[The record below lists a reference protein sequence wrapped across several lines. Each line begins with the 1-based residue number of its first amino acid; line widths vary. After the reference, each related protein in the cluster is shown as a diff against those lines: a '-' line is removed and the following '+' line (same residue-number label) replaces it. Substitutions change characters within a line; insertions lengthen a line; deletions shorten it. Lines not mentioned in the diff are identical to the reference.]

1 VADYSNVC
9 SRLYPRFV
17 KAILLLSWVP
27 ALFSPVLR
35 AQAIN
40 VEKQYEE
47 VFYQS
52 GKLRI
57 QAYLYKPQGDGPF
70 PVVIYNHGSRARR
83 ERNSVP
89 FAYIGKMLTASGY
102 VVLVPERR
110 GYGQS
115 DGQTYSDAVGMD
127 RGARFVDRMR
137 EETGDVL
144 AAVEYLKT
152 VPYADTKRMGIMG
165 WSLGGIVTVFAASS
179 SPAFQ
184 VAVDQAG
191 ASLTWDSSPA
201 IRETMVEAAKHIQ
214 IPLLAMDAKN
224 DRTTES
230 VKAVTHEL
238 EKRKIPSRL
247 IIYPDYTPPES
258 PGDVAPGHV
267 IFAAPGAHLWEDDVK
282 SFLAEHLGGNS
293 APH

>member
-1 VADYSNVC
+1 MKASFARLVC
-9 SRLYPRFV
+9 AFAVLV
-17 KAILLLSWVP
+17 VVP
-27 ALFSPVLR
+27 AMLH
-35 AQAIN
+35 AQDVN
-40 VEKQYEE
+40 TEKAYEE
-47 VFYQS
+47 VFYPS

-70 PVVIYNHGSRARR
+70 PVVIYNHGSRAGR

-89 FAYIGKMLTASGY
+89 FAYVGKMLTSSGY

-115 DGQTYSDAVGMD
+115 DGQTYSEAVGMD
-127 RGARFVDRMR
+127 RGTQFVERMR

-152 VPYADTKRMGIMG
+152 VPYADTKHIGIMG

-179 SPAFQ
+179 SMAFQ

-201 IRETMVEAAKHIQ
+201 IRETMIEAAKHVQ

-238 EKRKIPSRL
+238 EKRKIPSKL
-247 IIYPDYTPPES
+247 IIYPNYTPPES
-258 PGDVAPGHV
+258 PGNVAPGHV
-267 IFAAPGAHLWEDDVK
+267 IFAAPGAHIWEQDLK
-282 SFLAEHLGGNS
+282 SFLAEHLGRSS
-293 APH
+293 ATQ